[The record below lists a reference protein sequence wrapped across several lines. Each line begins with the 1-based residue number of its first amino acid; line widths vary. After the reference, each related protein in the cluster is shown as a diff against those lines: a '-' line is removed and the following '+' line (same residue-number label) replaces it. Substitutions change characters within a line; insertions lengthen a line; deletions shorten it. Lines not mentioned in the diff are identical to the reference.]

1 MILRDPVH
9 GLVSFET
16 PEAALVPRLLDAREV
31 QRLRRIRQLGLTS
44 LAFPGAEHTRFAHA
58 IGAAHVMTMLL
69 ERLRG
74 IEHLVPVEHRVTPSE
89 AREAVAAAFLHDV
102 GHGPLSHLFE
112 ESVPGLPK
120 HERWTDAI
128 LLDSS
133 TDVHRILESQG
144 SGTAARVA
152 ALVRGEHRLP
162 YLAHSVSGLF
172 DVDRCDYLLRDAH
185 ATGVRYGDF
194 DLPWLLRSLL
204 VHAASSRGPE
214 LAPPLGPELAID
226 GAKGLPAIE
235 AFLIARLFMFQQVYL
250 HKSTRAAEWM
260 VRAVLRRAVELHQEG
275 RTPEHFPRA
284 LREAAAGA
292 SPSLEGYLDL
302 DDPWLTNAMHAWERD
317 RDPVLANLCAR
328 LRSRALF
335 KTLEIFGESARPEAV
350 PALLERAREVVAAA
364 GGDPR
369 YDVHV
374 DEAVVVPFN
383 EEGKDPM
390 MVLFA
395 KGPARPL
402 REVSFLLERIA
413 GAAIR
418 RVRVVMAPEH
428 RDRLVAALRQEE
440 G

>member
-9 GLVSFET
+9 GLVSFEGL
-16 PEAALVPRLLDAREV
+16 EASLVPRLLDAREV

-74 IEHLVPVEHRVTPSE
+74 IEHQLPVEHRITPSE

-120 HERWTDAI
+120 HEHWSDAI
-128 LLDSS
+128 LLDSG
-133 TDVHRILESQG
+133 TDVHRILEAQG
-144 SGTAARVA
+144 QGTASRVA

-185 ATGVRYGDF
+185 STGVRYGDF

-204 VHAASSRGPE
+204 VHD
-214 LAPPLGPELAID
+214 APNRGPELAID

-275 RTPEHFPRA
+275 RTPEHFPIA

-292 SPSLEGYLDL
+292 MPTLGAYLDL
-302 DDPWLTNAMHAWERD
+302 DDAWLTTAMHAWERD
-317 RDPVLANLCAR
+317 PDPILASLSAR
-328 LRSRALF
+328 LRSRSLF
-335 KTLEIFGESARPEAV
+335 KTLEIFGDQAKPEAIDG
-350 PALLERAREVVAAA
+350 LLAQAQAVVREA
-364 GGDPR
+364 GGDAT

-418 RVRVVMAPEH
+418 RVRVVMAPAH
-428 RDRLVAALRQEE
+428 RDRLVAALRSDE
-440 G
+440 GAVPAGL

>member
-9 GLVSFET
+9 GLVSFEA
-16 PEAALVPRLLDAREV
+16 PEACLVPRLLDAREV

-74 IEHLVPVEHRVTPSE
+74 IESALPVEHRITPSE

-120 HERWTDAI
+120 HEHWTNAI
-128 LLDSS
+128 LLDPS
-133 TDVHRILESQG
+133 TDVHRILEAQG
-144 SGTAARVA
+144 QGTAARVA

-204 VHAASSRGPE
+204 VHE
-214 LAPPLGPELAID
+214 APKHGPELAID

-275 RTPEHFPRA
+275 HTPEHFPRA
-284 LREAAAGA
+284 LREAAAVQM
-292 SPSLEGYLDL
+292 PSLAAYLDL
-302 DDPWLTNAMHAWERD
+302 DDPWLTTAMHAWEAD
-317 RDPVLANLCAR
+317 RDPVLAELSAR
-328 LRSRALF
+328 LRSRKLF
-335 KTLEIFGESARPEAV
+335 KTLEIFGEAARPESV
-350 PALLERAREVVAAA
+350 PELLARAQGIVRQA

-369 YDVHV
+369 YHVHV

-413 GAAIR
+413 GASIR

>member
-1 MILRDPVH
+1 
-9 GLVSFET
+9 
-16 PEAALVPRLLDAREV
+16 
-31 QRLRRIRQLGLTS
+31 
-44 LAFPGAEHTRFAHA
+44 
-58 IGAAHVMTMLL
+58 
-69 ERLRG
+69 
-74 IEHLVPVEHRVTPSE
+74 
-89 AREAVAAAFLHDV
+89 
-102 GHGPLSHLFE
+102 
-112 ESVPGLPK
+112 VPGLPK
-120 HERWTDAI
+120 HEHWTNAI
-128 LLDSS
+128 LLDPT
-133 TDVHRILESQG
+133 TDVHRILEAQG
-144 SGTAARVA
+144 QGTAARVA
-152 ALVRGEHRLP
+152 ALVRGQHRLR

-204 VHAASSRGPE
+204 VHDAANR
-214 LAPPLGPELAID
+214 GPELAID

-275 RTPEHFPRA
+275 RTPEHLPRA
-284 LREAAAGA
+284 LREAAARGTPTLA
-292 SPSLEGYLDL
+292 AYLDL
-302 DDPWLTNAMHAWERD
+302 DDPWLTTAMHAWERD
-317 RDPVLANLCAR
+317 RDPVLAELSAR
-328 LRSRALF
+328 LRSRKLF
-335 KTLEIFGESARPEAV
+335 KTLELFGESACVESVPE
-350 PALLERAREVVAAA
+350 LRARAQDIVRDA

-369 YDVHV
+369 YHVHV

>member
-16 PEAALVPRLLDAREV
+16 PEACLVPRLLDAREV

-58 IGAAHVMTMLL
+58 IGTAHVMTMLL
-69 ERLRG
+69 ERLRS
-74 IEHLVPVEHRVTPSE
+74 IESALPIEHRVTPSE

-120 HERWTDAI
+120 HEHWTNAI
-128 LLDSS
+128 LLDPS
-133 TDVHRILESQG
+133 TDVHRILEAHGQ
-144 SGTAARVA
+144 GTAARVA

-194 DLPWLLRSLL
+194 DLPWLLRSLR
-204 VHAASSRGPE
+204 VHT
-214 LAPPLGPELAID
+214 APKHGPELAID

-275 RTPEHFPRA
+275 RTPEHFPPA
-284 LREAAAGA
+284 LREAAAGDV
-292 SPSLEGYLDL
+292 PSLGAYLDL
-302 DDPWLTNAMHAWERD
+302 DDAWLTTAMHAWERD
-317 RDPVLANLCAR
+317 TDPVLAELSAR
-328 LRSRALF
+328 LRGRALF
-335 KTLEIFGESARPEAV
+335 KTLEIFGDASSVAAV
-350 PALLERAREVVAAA
+350 PELLARAQGVVRTA
-364 GGDPR
+364 GGDAR
-369 YDVHV
+369 YHVHV

-383 EEGKDPM
+383 EAGKDPM

-413 GAAIR
+413 GAEIR

-428 RDRLVAALRQEE
+428 RDRIVAALRQEE